1 MFRYCRGSLYPS
13 QDDVAFARDNDA
25 SYGSVGAAYTQ
36 PPYGGQLPQMRTAD
50 QISRSWD
57 SMDDTGN
64 LPIKAAPVAPKV
76 SDNLMAGY
84 LASNRSALA
93 GLGFD
98 PRHMAIGNA
107 EPHDWA
113 MSGSY
118 YPQSDQ
124 ILTTGTY
131 PSTTAHESMHRGMAM
146 LRDAGMMP
154 PAANDMSEE
163 SIVRGQM
170 LRNFGDTEDG
180 TWFGR
185 RRSDSQAVATTMKTG
200 TSPRRWTPSK
210 PRRRSFTRNSIR
222 EGRADAHAWLSS
234 NTSPAAGAAR
244 YSWRGECRSDAR
256 QLSAQFCALVPE

>member
-1 MFRYCRGSLYPS
+1 MADSFGTTLTSLPSQVMNWFTGGPSTTVTKANVPPLQGQPYPS

-170 LRNFGDTEDG
+170 LRNFGDTEM
-180 TWFGR
+180 GR
-185 RRSDSQAVATTMKTG
+185 GSVGDDQIASGRYYNENRNFSPTMDAIETAAQKLYAQLH
-200 TSPRRWTPSK
+200 PRG
-210 PRRRSFTRNSIR
+210 PR
-222 EGRADAHAWLSS
+222 
-234 NTSPAAGAAR
+234 
-244 YSWRGECRSDAR
+244 
-256 QLSAQFCALVPE
+256 